1 MISLVLLPVISLVAA
16 VIAITPPRLLRSC
29 SAITRPLLLRSCSVS
44 CLTTWRILH
53 ELRGR
58 LHPNNGHQ
66 WSVERL
72 RNTATQTEKVSFF
85 LLFCLALAPFT
96 SAFCGAGGWGGAF
109 TGGRLP
115 AASGRAGGGPAGGG
129 PGGGGAGAGGAG
141 AVGRAGPL
149 SGPGAARHR
158 EAPFHDF
165 ASRTRIV
172 VLGAQSQA
180 SMQYQWHGASLL
192 CLSHTQLSAIQETG
206 SAGSSCGPACT
217 SQPSHSRRRSIGLP
231 DRTANNKCY
240 NVDM

>member
-1 MISLVLLPVISLVAA
+1 M
-16 VIAITPPRLLRSC
+16 
-29 SAITRPLLLRSCSVS
+29 
-44 CLTTWRILH
+44 
-53 ELRGR
+53 
-58 LHPNNGHQ
+58 
-66 WSVERL
+66 
-72 RNTATQTEKVSFF
+72 
-85 LLFCLALAPFT
+85 
-96 SAFCGAGGWGGAF
+96 
-109 TGGRLP
+109 P

-129 PGGGGAGAGGAG
+129 PGGGGPGGGGPGGGGGGAGAGGAG

-217 SQPSHSRRRSIGLP
+217 SQPFHSRRRSIGLP